1 MNNCMDKCLIAFKAA
16 FFFISVVV
24 CNKAFSTPTDS
35 LKKVKI
41 GLLPS
46 AFYSP
51 ETRLGFGGFFYTY
64 FKLSKNDT
72 IIKKSN
78 TQSYISYTLNKQFAF
93 ENDFQLW
100 FKKNKYYLT
109 GANDYSRF
117 PQFFYGI
124 GNNTK
129 EEDKIMIS
137 FDVVKIQA
145 KGFIKLSKDVYGG
158 IFFQYQNIYNQDV
171 KLMSGSA
178 CMEIYGN
185 MGFEAKGIGP
195 IFMIDKRDNPL
206 NPAKGSYL
214 EASYVDY
221 KNIIS
226 NQNRFTS
233 LTIDAR
239 KYVTFFKRLIWNGS
253 AYISYN
259 KGEVP
264 YKMLSEIGGA
274 HFLRGYY
281 KGRFRDNNMVILQQ
295 EFRMP
300 VYKIFGVALF
310 GGIGSVAKSLDQF
323 KTNEIHYDYG
333 VGLRI
338 RVNKKENT
346 NIRIDYGFT
355 KDSQGLYVVFAEA
368 F

>member
-1 MNNCMDKCLIAFKAA
+1 MDKCLIAFKGTI
-16 FFFISVVV
+16 FFISFIV
-24 CNKAFSTPTDS
+24 CAKAFSTPADS

-41 GLLPS
+41 GVLPS

-51 ETRLGFGGFFYTY
+51 ETRLGIGGLFYSY
-64 FKLSKNDT
+64 FKLSKSDT
-72 IIKKSN
+72 ITKKSN

-100 FKKNKYYLT
+100 LKKNEYYIT
-109 GANDYSRF
+109 GASDYSRF
-117 PQFFYGI
+117 PQLFYGI

-129 EEDKIMIS
+129 EDDKVMMS
-137 FDVVKIQA
+137 FDVVRIQT
-145 KGFIKLSKDVYGG
+145 KGYIKLSKDIYGG
-158 IFFQYQNIYNQDV
+158 IFFQYQNVFNQDI
-171 KLMSGSA
+171 KLMSISA

-185 MGFEAKGIGP
+185 MGFESKGVGP
-195 IFMIDKRDNPL
+195 AFMIDKRDNPL
-206 NPAKGSYL
+206 NPTKGSYL
-214 EASYVDY
+214 EASCVDY

-226 NQNRFTS
+226 NQNMFTS
-233 LTIDAR
+233 ITLDAR
-239 KYVTFFKRLIWNGS
+239 KYQTFFKKLIWNGN
-253 AYISYN
+253 AYFSYN

-264 YKMLSEIGGA
+264 YKMLPEIGGA
-274 HFLRGYY
+274 RFLRGYY
-281 KGRFRDNNMVILQQ
+281 RGRFRDNNMFVLQQ

-300 VYKIFGVALF
+300 IYKIFGVALF
-310 GGIGSVAKSLDQF
+310 GGVGSVSKTLSQF